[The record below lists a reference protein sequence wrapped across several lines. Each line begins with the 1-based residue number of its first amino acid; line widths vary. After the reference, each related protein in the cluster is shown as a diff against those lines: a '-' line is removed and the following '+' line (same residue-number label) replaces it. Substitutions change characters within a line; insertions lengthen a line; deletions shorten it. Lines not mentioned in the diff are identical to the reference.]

1 MTTHTGTAHK
11 QTGSGVAG
19 SVTLALGILFT
30 AAVAYTFLLS
40 LSDTLDPPTWVR
52 AVGLVWLPIGFGGV
66 PIGYY
71 LARTG
76 DGRDRAR
83 LGVLIG
89 LAGLVAFTALV
100 LAIG

>member
-1 MTTHTGTAHK
+1 MATHTRTFASHD
-11 QTGSGVAG
+11 GSMAAG

-30 AAVAYTFLLS
+30 AAVAYAYVLS
-40 LSDTLDPPTWVR
+40 LSDTFNPPTWVR
-52 AVGLVWLPIGFGGV
+52 VTGLVWLPLGFGGV

-76 DGRDRAR
+76 DGRHRGR

-89 LAGLVAFTALV
+89 LAGLAAFVALV
-100 LAIG
+100 IAIG